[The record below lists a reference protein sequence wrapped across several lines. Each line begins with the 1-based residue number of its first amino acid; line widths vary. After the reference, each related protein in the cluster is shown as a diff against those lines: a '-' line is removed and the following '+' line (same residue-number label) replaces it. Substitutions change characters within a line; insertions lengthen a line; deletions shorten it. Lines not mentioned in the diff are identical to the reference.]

1 MLIKFFLFEEGLG
14 RVETQQPQSQPPAIN
29 LNYFE
34 DLEDLFGWQENW
46 NRVTFTCQ
54 LFKQVCFFC

>member
-34 DLEDLFGWQENW
+34 DLEQDIFSAG
-46 NRVTFTCQ
+46 RKTRTGFP
-54 LFKQVCFFC
+54 